1 MKFGIWVLFEV
12 TITILENAAVV
23 QHNAV
28 YLQLQ
33 QQILSKISF
42 FVKMPKDG
50 KYSFEMTQ
58 LFLKTVCDNSC
69 IKKTGC
75 SCMLQHMC
83 SKVAILQHT

>member
-50 KYSFEMTQ
+50 KFIFKMTQ
-58 LFLKTVCDNSC
+58 LCLKMV
-69 IKKTGC
+69 
-75 SCMLQHMC
+75 
-83 SKVAILQHT
+83 

>member
-1 MKFGIWVLFEV
+1 MLFEV
-12 TITILENAAVV
+12 TITILGNAHCLNAVV
-23 QHNAV
+23 QHNAA

-69 IKKTGC
+69 IKKTAAYVQQSGYF
-75 SCMLQHMC
+75 
-83 SKVAILQHT
+83 AA